1 MDGVPQLAPEVFRC
15 TTKILNFTPP
25 KHTVHARIPLPT
37 PSNLESLP
45 AVAMTY
51 FLTYLFYLPIRSTA
65 YSFYLPVNFMVLK
78 QSSSKS

>member
-1 MDGVPQLAPEVFRC
+1 MDGVPQLTPEVFRC

-51 FLTYLFYLPIRSTA
+51 FLTYFRVA
-65 YSFYLPVNFMVLK
+65 VLAPLCIL
-78 QSSSKS
+78 